1 MGAGRR
7 RRWSAPGR
15 GIAGTLAPV
24 RQAHYVNAA
33 NDAREL
39 ALIFAFSKA
48 LEQLFTPP
56 FRSVLFKS
64 LGLVIGIFVMIAAA
78 LQAFIASLPAL
89 PYPWLD
95 QVAAAMA
102 GFGVLVSMW
111 FLIVPVTAL
120 VAGLFL
126 DEIAAAVEKKYYPLD
141 PPGREQPFVRTVAYS
156 VRFALVVLGLNL
168 LALPFYLIP
177 PLGLVIHFGLNGY
190 LLGRE
195 YFELAALRHMSF
207 ADARSFRRRNRGEV
221 FLAGAVLAGLLL
233 IPVVNFF
240 VPIFGAAFMVH
251 VYKGLWTENANRSV

>member
-1 MGAGRR
+1 MITA
-7 RRWSAPGR
+7 
-15 GIAGTLAPV
+15 I
-24 RQAHYVNAA
+24 
-33 NDAREL
+33 
-39 ALIFAFSKA
+39 SKA

-64 LGLVIGIFVMIAAA
+64 LGLVIGIFVVIGAA
-78 LQAFIASLPAL
+78 LQAFIVSLPEL

-95 QVAAAMA
+95 QIAAAMA
-102 GFGVLVSMW
+102 GFGILVSMW

-126 DEIAAAVEKKYYPLD
+126 DEIAAAVETRYYPMD
-141 PPGREQPFVRTVAYS
+141 PAGREQPFGRTVAYS

-168 LALPFYLIP
+168 LALPFYLFP
-177 PLGLVIHFGLNGY
+177 PLGLAVHFVLNGY

-207 ADARSFRRRNRGEV
+207 RDARSFRRHCRGEA

-251 VYKGLWTENANRSV
+251 VYKGLSSQNQAAAREAVSARR

>member
-1 MGAGRR
+1 M
-7 RRWSAPGR
+7 
-15 GIAGTLAPV
+15 TT
-24 RQAHYVNAA
+24 
-33 NDAREL
+33 
-39 ALIFAFSKA
+39 AFSRA
-48 LEQLFTPP
+48 LDQLFTLP

-64 LGLVIGIFVMIAAA
+64 LGLVIGIFIVIAAA
-78 LQAFIASLPAL
+78 LQAFIASLPEM
-89 PYPWLD
+89 PYPFLD
-95 QVAAAMA
+95 QIAAVLA
-102 GFGVLVSMW
+102 GFGILVSMW

-126 DEIAAAVEKKYYPLD
+126 DEIAAAVEKRYYPAD
-141 PPGREQPFVRTVAYS
+141 SPGREQPLARTIAYS

-177 PLGLVIHFGLNGY
+177 PLGLVIHFVLNGY

-207 ADARSFRRRNRGEV
+207 ADARSFRRHHRGEV
-221 FLAGAVLAGLLL
+221 FFAGAVLAGLLL

-251 VYKGLWTENANRSV
+251 VFKGLWSQNEAGLARR

>member
-1 MGAGRR
+1 MAL
-7 RRWSAPGR
+7 R
-15 GIAGTLAPV
+15 G
-24 RQAHYVNAA
+24 HYVNAA
-33 NDAREL
+33 EYARER
-39 ALIFAFSKA
+39 APVINAISKA

-64 LGLVIGIFVMIAAA
+64 LGLVIGIFIVIGAA
-78 LQAFIASLPAL
+78 LQAFIASLPEL

-95 QVAAAMA
+95 QIAAVLA

-126 DEIAAAVEKKYYPLD
+126 DEIAAAVEERYYPMD
-141 PPGREQPFVRTVAYS
+141 KVGRELPFGRTVAYS

-177 PLGLVIHFGLNGY
+177 PLGLAIHFVLNGY

-195 YFELAALRHMSF
+195 YFELSALRHMSF
-207 ADARSFRRRNRGEV
+207 RDAKSFRRHYRGEV

-251 VYKGLWTENANRSV
+251 VFKGLSARNQVAARQAASARR